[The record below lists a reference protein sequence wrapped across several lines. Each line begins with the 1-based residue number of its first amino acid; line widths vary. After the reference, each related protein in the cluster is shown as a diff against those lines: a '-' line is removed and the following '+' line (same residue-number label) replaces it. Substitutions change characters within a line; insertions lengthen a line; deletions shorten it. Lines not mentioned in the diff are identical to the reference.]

1 MNRATPLSRVALNI
15 VVRELD
21 EKRFPHQRF
30 LIILRWCVY
39 HITIPKTDEGSRP
52 DPEGVFSVN

>member
-21 EKRFPHQRF
+21 EKRFLHQRDP
-30 LIILRWCVY
+30 RWCVY
-39 HITIPKTDEGSRP
+39 HITIPKTDEGSRT
-52 DPEGVFSVN
+52 DPEGLFSVN

>member
-21 EKRFPHQRF
+21 EKRFPHHRDP
-30 LIILRWCVY
+30 RWCVY
-39 HITIPKTDEGSRP
+39 HITMPKTDEGSRP
-52 DPEGVFSVN
+52 DPEGLFSVN